1 MVERKGEKVMG
12 EPILIYGKSGSG
24 KSRSLKNFADD
35 EMFFVN
41 VISKRLPFQKKFKYE
56 AKTRNY
62 ETIKNQLLKMPC
74 KAAVIDDA
82 GYLMTNTFMSG
93 HSNPKSGASTFDLF
107 NTIGDEFWGLVLFVK
122 EKLPE
127 DVFVYFIMHELSND
141 YGEVKVRTI
150 GKLLDEKVCVEG
162 MFTICLH
169 CMTDGEKHWFKTQG
183 GTNDIAKAPEEMF
196 DREIENDLKAVDA
209 RAREYWGIADA

>member
-1 MVERKGEKVMG
+1 
-12 EPILIYGKSGSG
+12 
-24 KSRSLKNFADD
+24 
-35 EMFFVN
+35 VN